1 MSPEPGLGVYVHIP
15 FCLRK
20 CPYCDFASVRYH
32 DGLADRYLDALRREI
47 DALAPAGRP
56 AATVYIGGGTPT
68 TLGPERLGRLV
79 EWVRSR
85 HEARPDAEVT
95 IEANP
100 GAFDP
105 LFAEVLLDSGVN
117 RVSVGVQSFDGAVLK
132 SLGRI
137 HCSTESLQALAVARR
152 FPTWSLDLMF
162 GVMGQSLEQAVR
174 DARLAVESGAS
185 HVSAYC
191 LSLEEGTP
199 LHARVSR
206 GLTPAPDPGL
216 QRAMFDAVGDTL
228 EAAGLRRYEIS
239 NFARPGH
246 ESRHNL
252 AYWRRQ
258 EYIGYGAS
266 AHSYLGGERRWNVPD
281 PAEYAGRVEAGAAPE
296 AGREA
301 ETPQTR
307 YLETLMLGLRMRA
320 GAGLEELARLA
331 ARAGEAGFEERGASQ
346 EAFGWL
352 ERSEGRLRLTRQGL
366 PLADSVIRALA

>member
-32 DGLADRYLDALRREI
+32 DGLADRYLDALRGEI
-47 DALAPAGRP
+47 DTLAPAGRP
-56 AATVYIGGGTPT
+56 VATVYIGGGTPT
-68 TLGPERLGRLV
+68 TLGPERLGRVV

-85 HEARPDAEVT
+85 HEVRPDAEVT

-105 LFAEVLLDSGVN
+105 RFAEVLLDSGVN
-117 RVSVGVQSFDGAVLK
+117 RVSVGVQSFDGAVLR
-132 SLGRI
+132 SLERI
-137 HCSTESLQALAVARR
+137 HSSAESLQALAVARR

-162 GVMGQSLEQAVR
+162 GVMGQSLEQAIR
-174 DARLAVESGAS
+174 DAQLAVESGAS

-191 LSLEEGTP
+191 LTLEEGTP
-199 LHARVSR
+199 LHTRVSQ
-206 GLTPAPDPGL
+206 GLTPPPDPGL

-228 EAAGLRRYEIS
+228 EVAGLRRYEIS

-266 AHSYLGGERRWNVPD
+266 AHSYLSGERRWNVPD
-281 PAEYAGRVEAGAAPE
+281 PTDYVGRVEAGAAPE

-301 ETPQTR
+301 ETPQTH
-307 YLETLMLGLRMRA
+307 YLETLMLGLRMRV
-320 GAGLEELARLA
+320 GVGLEELTRLA
-331 ARAGEAGFEERGASQ
+331 ANAGEAGFEDRVASQ
-346 EAFGWL
+346 EALGWL
-352 ERSEGRLRLTRQGL
+352 ERIEGRLRLTRQGL
-366 PLADSVIRALA
+366 PLGDSVIRALA